1 MENNLGFLMT
11 KHDIGPTELAEK
23 VGVSRNTI
31 QRILRKKNA
40 SAETMFKIA
49 MYFEKDVEDIFF
61 VKNVLQIVQKQKR
74 KQKTA

>member
-1 MENNLGFLMT
+1 MENNLSFLMT
-11 KHDIGPTELAEK
+11 KHDIGPTELSEK

-49 MYFEKDVEDIFF
+49 QFFNMEVGDIFF
-61 VKNVLQIVQKQKR
+61 VKSVLQIVQDK
-74 KQKTA
+74 KTA

>member
-1 MENNLGFLMT
+1 MENNLSFLMT
-11 KHDIGPTELAEK
+11 KHDIGPTELSEK

-49 MYFEKDVEDIFF
+49 QYFDMEIGDIFF
-61 VKNVLQIVQKQKR
+61 VKSVLQIVHDK
-74 KQKTA
+74 KTA

>member
-1 MENNLGFLMT
+1 MENNLSFLMT
-11 KHDIGPTELAEK
+11 KHAIGPTELAEK

-49 MYFEKDVEDIFF
+49 QYFEMEIGDIFF
-61 VKNVLQIVQKQKR
+61 VKSVLHVIQNK
-74 KQKTA
+74 KTA

>member
-1 MENNLGFLMT
+1 MENNLSFLMA
-11 KHDIGPTELAEK
+11 KHNIGPTELADK

-49 MYFEKDVEDIFF
+49 EFFKMDVGDIFF
-61 VKNVLQIVQKQKR
+61 VKSVLHVVQKQGDN
-74 KQKTA
+74 QKTA

>member
-1 MENNLGFLMT
+1 MENNLSFLMT
-11 KHDIGPTELAEK
+11 KHDIGPTELSEK

-49 MYFEKDVEDIFF
+49 QYFDMEIGDIFF
-61 VKNVLQIVQKQKR
+61 VKSVLQIVQDK
-74 KQKTA
+74 KTA

>member
-1 MENNLGFLMT
+1 MENNLSFLMT
-11 KHDIGPTELAEK
+11 KHNIGPTELAEK

-49 MYFEKDVEDIFF
+49 QYFGMEIGDIFF
-61 VKNVLQIVQKQKR
+61 VKNVLQIVQYKKP
-74 KQKTA
+74 A